1 MSNETIGTIIA
12 ALISG
17 ICVAVPTIVAT
28 ISSNKAHDQVV
39 DEKMKNMSEQIS
51 HVDTK
56 IDKFSSNQDEIKER
70 LVIVE
75 NNRTQKMK
83 GVTLW
88 KKSIGKENSH
98 QESSGFL

>member
-1 MSNETIGTIIA
+1 MSDETIGAIFV

-17 ICVAVPTIVAT
+17 LCVAVPTIVAT
-28 ISSNKAHDQVV
+28 IKTNKAHDQVL

-56 IDKFSSNQDEIKER
+56 IDKFSTNQEEIKER

-75 NNRTQKMK
+75 QST
-83 GVTLW
+83 
-88 KKSIGKENSH
+88 KSAHHRLDDVVAQLKITERREK
-98 QESSGFL
+98 